1 MIQSLQNNND
11 QLSQELSQFKQN
23 NQTLTE
29 NYTRMEKEHHDLQVQ
44 LKVEKMKARQ
54 LEEGSKHVTD
64 LEAMLKEQQEQ
75 VAQLTKE
82 RDSARAKM
90 LQIHGQNQSTNIAEH
105 DAEVVQATQNMKLN
119 LKAKDVELE
128 NREVEIADLRLQVK
142 HLEEQLH
149 KSTKRSIKRLGSSD
163 AALSAGNDGKQTEV
177 LQGQSV
183 IATTPEK
190 LTFML
195 TQKEEMIASQKEK
208 IKQLQEQLASSQS
221 SGVGSPAEQAGG
233 EVSSH
238 VTLLVLHTITLIYHY
253 HCLCTK
259 IW

>member
-11 QLSQELSQFKQN
+11 QLSQELRQFKQN

-82 RDSARAKM
+82 RDSARAKV

-149 KSTKRSIKRLGSSD
+149 KSTERCIKKLGGSD
-163 AALSAGNDGKQTEV
+163 AALGAGNDGKQTEV

-183 IATTPEK
+183 IVATPEK

-195 TQKEEMIASQKEK
+195 TQKENMISSQKDK

-221 SGVGSPAEQAGG
+221 SGVGSPTEQTGG
-233 EVSSH
+233 EVSSYWWYAH
-238 VTLLVLHTITLIYHY
+238 YSITM
-253 HCLCTK
+253 
-259 IW
+259 